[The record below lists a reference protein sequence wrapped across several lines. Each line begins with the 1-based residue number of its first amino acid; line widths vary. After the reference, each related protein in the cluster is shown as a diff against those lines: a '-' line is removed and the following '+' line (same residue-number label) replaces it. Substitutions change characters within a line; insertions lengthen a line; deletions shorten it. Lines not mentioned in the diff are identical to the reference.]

1 MYDLPRLNCL
11 DNEEMEARAV
21 ILDLKFSCMHSYQIY
36 KIDLCISDF
45 SGDCYKR
52 AELCLPPNLFPDWM
66 QTKTLENREQN
77 SLNLG
82 MKSYNFWTSRHFF
95 IA

>member
-1 MYDLPRLNCL
+1 
-11 DNEEMEARAV
+11 MEARGV
-21 ILDLKFSCMHSYQIY
+21 ILDLKFSCMDSYQIY

-52 AELCLPPNLFPDWM
+52 AVLCLPPNLFPDWM
-66 QTKTLENREQN
+66 QFKTLENREQN

-82 MKSYNFWTSRHFF
+82 MKSYKLLNFQALFF
-95 IA
+95 LLRTIADI